1 MLSQD
6 IPPAR
11 GRGQPGGVMK
21 RFLMLVGVAV
31 VAAAMYVA
39 ASPASQQS
47 TGPSAKQFKALK
59 KDEGQVKKAAAEA
72 VGFLQKCF
80 LSTSAGVVPVSRLGN
95 TTGTGTTG
103 YFYGTLPAASS
114 VVAAIDVTP
123 SGGTPGAYLQAVDP
137 SCVNASALKHAAGML
152 RRAEHGR

>member
-1 MLSQD
+1 
-6 IPPAR
+6 
-11 GRGQPGGVMK
+11 MK

-47 TGPSAKQFKALK
+47 TGPSAKQFNALKKQFTALK

>member
-1 MLSQD
+1 
-6 IPPAR
+6 
-11 GRGQPGGVMK
+11 MK

-31 VAAAMYVA
+31 IAAAMYVA

-47 TGPSAKQFKALK
+47 KGVTAQEFNSLKKQFVALK
-59 KDEGQVKKAAAEA
+59 KDEAQVKKEAVAA
-72 VGFLQKCF
+72 VGFIQKCF

-95 TTGTGTTG
+95 TGNPVSTTG
-103 YFYGTLPAASS
+103 YQFGGVGTPSTS

-123 SGGTPGAYLQAVDP
+123 TGGTPGAYLQAVDP

-152 RRAEHGR
+152 HRAEHGR

>member
-1 MLSQD
+1 
-6 IPPAR
+6 
-11 GRGQPGGVMK
+11 MK

-47 TGPSAKQFKALK
+47 TGPSAKEFNSLKKQFVALK
-59 KDEGQVKKAAAEA
+59 KDEAQVKKAAVAA
-72 VGFLQKCF
+72 AGFIQNCF
-80 LSTSAGVVPVSRLGN
+80 LSTNAGVVPVSRLGN
-95 TTGTGTTG
+95 TTGTSTTG
-103 YFYGTLPAASS
+103 YQFGAVGTPATS

-137 SCVNASALKHAAGML
+137 SCIKASALRHAAGL
-152 RRAEHGR
+152 LHRAEQGR

>member
-1 MLSQD
+1 
-6 IPPAR
+6 
-11 GRGQPGGVMK
+11 MK

-31 VAAAMYVA
+31 IAAAMYVA

-47 TGPSAKQFKALK
+47 KGVTAQEFNSLKKQFVALK
-59 KDEGQVKKAAAEA
+59 KDEAQVKKEAVAA
-72 VGFLQKCF
+72 VGFIQKCF

-95 TTGTGTTG
+95 TGNPVSTTG
-103 YFYGTLPAASS
+103 YMFGTTTAATS

-123 SGGTPGAYLQAVDP
+123 TGGTPGAYLQAVDP

-152 RRAEHGR
+152 HRAEHSR